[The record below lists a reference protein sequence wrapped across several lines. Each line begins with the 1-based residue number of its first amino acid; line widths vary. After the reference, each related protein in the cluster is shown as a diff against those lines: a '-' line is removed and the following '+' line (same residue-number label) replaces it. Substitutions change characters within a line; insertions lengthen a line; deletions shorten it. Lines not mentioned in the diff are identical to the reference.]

1 MTTASVHPAYHRAR
15 ENIDYLLAEPVTNIS
30 LRNLLIIDEE
40 DGASEVLTAYLAQT
54 YPTRTHRILVTH
66 FPAIT
71 SVDDV
76 WRAFLAGFEHHQPAR
91 TRYDREDMVRS
102 LCALNNIRAIAI
114 HDFQHLASRR
124 ASVIS
129 SAFATMKYLS
139 NVCHLSFICAG
150 TPDALN
156 AFKKAPEVMA
166 HRFDVCHLNDEG
178 TSATR

>member
-1 MTTASVHPAYHRAR
+1 MTTASVHPGYQRAHDAI
-15 ENIDYLLAEPVTNIS
+15 NHLLAEPVTNIS
-30 LRNLLIIDEE
+30 LRNLILIDEE
-40 DGASEVLTAYLAQT
+40 DGASAVLTAYMKQT
-54 YPTRTHRILVTH
+54 YGVRPHPILPVY

-76 WRAFLAGFEHHQPAR
+76 WRAILASFDHYPPAR
-91 TRYDREDMVRS
+91 TRYDREDLVRQR
-102 LCALNNIRAIAI
+102 CVQERIRAIAI

-124 ASVIS
+124 ASVVS

-166 HRFDVCHLNDEG
+166 HRFDVCRLEG
-178 TSATR
+178 TSSTD